1 MEGEE
6 EEEEASIYANVEE
19 EEEVDDE
26 DRREK
31 VVFRETQSGN
41 NGEAKQKIRG
51 RGWLNYNWC
60 HFQ

>member
-6 EEEEASIYANVEE
+6 KEASIYANVE

-31 VVFRETQSGN
+31 VVFRETQSGS

-51 RGWLNYNWC
+51 RLA
-60 HFQ
+60 